1 MQNKYALPATR
12 TKRSYF
18 LRGPEDEN
26 ENEFIAAVQC
36 SLSFEIEPRD
46 LEEKSGDQ
54 LVKMDLFFLRKRA
67 SEPRLHKTPGLAY

>member
-26 ENEFIAAVQC
+26 EFIAAVQC
-36 SLSFEIEPRD
+36 SLLFEIEPRD

-54 LVKMDLFFLRKRA
+54 LVKMDIFFCANEPVSQDCIKLR
-67 SEPRLHKTPGLAY
+67 G